1 MKMFAI
7 GLSVANTDCRN
18 ELILSKR
25 NKLKMLHPCILNK
38 YVNKQTLKQ
47 RKKENQKPSF
57 CDGFFVVAIKVELFG
72 GCRSE

>member
-25 NKLKMLHPCILNK
+25 NKLKMLHPCISNK
-38 YVNKQTLKQ
+38 HVYEIN
-47 RKKENQKPSF
+47 
-57 CDGFFVVAIKVELFG
+57 A
-72 GCRSE
+72 